1 MTRPQILQSKICSP
15 SGEKNGYFPSG
26 NPKIVPIFGGR
37 VMTLPY
43 SNDFQPDRNPKAFDI
58 GRATRPTEYML
69 QKKLPPKRELSCL
82 LELLGNCQQ

>member
-43 SNDFQPDRNPKAFDI
+43 SNDFQPSRNPKVFDI
-58 GRATRPTEYML
+58 VACPRPTL
-69 QKKLPPKRELSCL
+69 AELSR
-82 LELLGNCQQ
+82 

>member
-43 SNDFQPDRNPKAFDI
+43 SNDFQPDRNP
-58 GRATRPTEYML
+58 
-69 QKKLPPKRELSCL
+69 
-82 LELLGNCQQ
+82 